1 MKTVLIT
8 GANRGL
14 GLEFTR
20 QLGEL
25 KYQVIATCRDPAK
38 ASFLQQ
44 LAKANDHL
52 SIHQLDLSKDSSIAS
67 FMAELGDTPVD
78 WLINNAGIIGEAG
91 VTVGNIDRDN
101 FLNVININC
110 IGALKLSEALL
121 PNLQKSTDKTIIAI
135 SSSLGNIS
143 ANQFGQAYAYRC
155 SKAALNCA
163 MRSLAI
169 DILDTGVN
177 VMLIHPGWVRTDLG
191 GPNAEI
197 DVEFS
202 VANMLRIIDSNKTNC
217 HAEVMYSYDGEIIAW

>member
-8 GANRGL
+8 GTNRGL

-25 KYQVIATCRDPAK
+25 KYRVIATCRDPAK

-44 LAKANDHL
+44 LAKANDNL
-52 SIHQLDLSKDSSIAS
+52 SIHQLDISKDPSIAS
-67 FMAELGDTPVD
+67 FKNELGDTAVD
-78 WLINNAGIIGEAG
+78 WLINNAGTIGDPG

-101 FLNVININC
+101 FLDVVNINC
-110 IGALKLSEALL
+110 VGTLKLSEALL

-169 DILDTGVN
+169 DVLNSGIN
-177 VMLIHPGWVRTDLG
+177 VMLLHPGWVRTDLG
-191 GPNAEI
+191 GPNAQI

-202 VANMLRIIDSNKTNC
+202 VANMLRVIDINKANC
-217 HAEVMYSYDGEIIAW
+217 HAEVMYSYDGAIIAW